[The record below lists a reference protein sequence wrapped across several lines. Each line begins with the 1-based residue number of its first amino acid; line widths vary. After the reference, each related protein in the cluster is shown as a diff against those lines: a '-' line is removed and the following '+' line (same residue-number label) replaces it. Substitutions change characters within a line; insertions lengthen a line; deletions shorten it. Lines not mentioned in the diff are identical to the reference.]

1 LRAAY
6 RAIFLDGAGSLQD
19 NARSVQNQWAD
30 MPEVC
35 EMIAFILADAK
46 RPVCPARKRGSDAGD
61 ES

>member
-1 LRAAY
+1 
-6 RAIFLDGAGSLQD
+6 
-19 NARSVQNQWAD
+19 

-46 RPVCPARKRGSDAGD
+46 RPVCPARKRGADDGD